1 MKNSI
6 IFKILTLILNFIFYR
21 FLTDN
26 LNSNTFGELIYLFS
40 ISLSIAILSN
50 LGSDTIVS
58 KLHLKNKGD
67 DFFNGNISYNEFHI
81 ISLIVAIISSPIIS
95 VIYGITNITHIFVI
109 FFVSLTLTNARVF
122 GSNFLSTKNFFFYY
136 FFSVFGFLFFVV
148 ILTFFSSSLFLIFLI
163 SSILMN
169 IFLVITNY
177 KYNFLSLTIIKDLK
191 KINIKKI
198 ILILSKTYTLI
209 IILFLAASHELLNQ
223 YC

>member
-6 IFKILTLILNFIFYR
+6 FFKILTLILNFIFYR
-21 FLTDN
+21 ILTDN

-95 VIYGITNITHIFVI
+95 VIYGITIYTYIC
-109 FFVSLTLTNARVF
+109 
-122 GSNFLSTKNFFFYY
+122 NFFCFIDFNKRKSIWIKFSLLKTFFSI

-148 ILTFFSSSLFLIFLI
+148 ILTFFPLLFFLY
-163 SSILMN
+163 
-169 IFLVITNY
+169 F
-177 KYNFLSLTIIKDLK
+177 
-191 KINIKKI
+191 
-198 ILILSKTYTLI
+198 
-209 IILFLAASHELLNQ
+209 
-223 YC
+223 